1 MEHQHHQKPNGVQM
15 LQGVQRQAAPT
26 FGSVVPQLVGHKT
39 MAQLMKRDAQQRW
52 DKPKKDA
59 ENIGKI
65 KSIPNGLQSLDG
77 AHPLNW

>member
-1 MEHQHHQKPNGVQM
+1 M
-15 LQGVQRQAAPT
+15 LQRIQRQTAPA
-26 FGSVVPQLVGHKT
+26 FGGVVPQLVGHEA
-39 MAQLMKRDAQQRW
+39 MAQLMKSDTQQRW

-77 AHPLNW
+77 AHPPI